1 MAPNA
6 LARAGLVGL
15 LLGLAAC
22 GGKKEEPQTVDLAA
36 LRARRDSIR
45 LAATQDSVMR
55 AKYTTCSDSVQAALT
70 KAARGKKP
78 KTAPAVGMIPPEVLQ
93 ACGKPPAP
101 KTTVAQKADTAA
113 KKVAGKADT
122 AVKTV
127 AAKVDTAAKKVA
139 GKTDTAIKTVAAKVD
154 TAAKKVAGKVD
165 TAVKKAGTA
174 VAAAAPATAKKDSAV
189 KVEAPAKPQLTPKQL
204 QVMRADSIRLA
215 RERAKADSLKV
226 VADRARADSIT
237 KAKRDSVRADSIR
250 IARETE
256 VQRETF
262 TYAGGARDPFASLI
276 TEDKVGP
283 EFNDLLLV
291 GVYLDL
297 RRANNSVAVLRDK
310 TNQKRY
316 KLRVGDRLG
325 RLKVAQI
332 RQTDVVF
339 TVEDIGFERQETL
352 SLRKREDQTP

>member
-1 MAPNA
+1 VAPNA
-6 LARAGLVGL
+6 LARAGLVAL
-15 LLGLAAC
+15 LLGAAAC
-22 GGKKEEPQTVDLAA
+22 GGKQKEEPQTVDLAA

-55 AKYTTCSDSVQAALT
+55 ARYTTCSDSVQAALA
-70 KAARGKKP
+70 KAARGKKS
-78 KTAPAVGMIPPEVLQ
+78 KTAPVAGMIPPEVLQ
-93 ACGKPPAP
+93 TCGKPPAP
-101 KTTVAQKADTAA
+101 RPTVAQKADTAA
-113 KKVAGKADT
+113 R
-122 AVKTV
+122 TV
-127 AAKVDTAAKKVA
+127 AAKVDTAVKTVQ
-139 GKTDTAIKTVAAKVD
+139 GKADTAM
-154 TAAKKVAGKVD
+154 
-165 TAVKKAGTA
+165 KKAGAA
-174 VAAAAPATAKKDSAV
+174 VAAVAGAVTAKQDTPV
-189 KVEAPAKPQLTPKQL
+189 KVEAPAKPGLTPKQQ

-215 RERAKADSLKV
+215 KERARQDSLKII
-226 VADRARADSIT
+226 ADRVREDSIT
-237 KAKRDSVRADSIR
+237 KAKRDSVRADSLR
-250 IARETE
+250 LVRETE

-352 SLRKREDQTP
+352 SLRKREEQTP